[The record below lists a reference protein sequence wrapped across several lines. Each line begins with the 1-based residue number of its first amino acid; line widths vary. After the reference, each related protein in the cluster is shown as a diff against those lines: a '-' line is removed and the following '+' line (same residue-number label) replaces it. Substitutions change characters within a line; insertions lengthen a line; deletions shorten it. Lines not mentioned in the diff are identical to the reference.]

1 MANTIY
7 SQYPPDLDSQQEAFL
22 IQTVKNWTIE
32 HALTVRPSAA
42 IVPAEFNSGNMLATN
57 APVTLFPSPF
67 PESCFEQARSL
78 QQIYNELYAAIASDE
93 QWLETVM
100 KEYVHTLFVC
110 GPNILLRTLPYPG

>member
-1 MANTIY
+1 MSNSIY
-7 SQYPPDLDSQQEAFL
+7 TQYPPDLDSQQEAFL
-22 IQTVKNWTIE
+22 VQTVKNWTVE

-42 IVPAEFNSGNMLATN
+42 IVPTEFNSGNTLATN

-67 PESCFEQARSL
+67 PESCFEQARGL

-100 KEYVHTLFVC
+100 KE
-110 GPNILLRTLPYPG
+110 